1 LHNRRSWHLSVHTT
15 ALDFITFLTK
25 HGDLRVR
32 RFRSKTYEKEI
43 TRFSWG
49 EASPYELAMSIKS
62 NSYLCH
68 ATAITLH
75 GLGKPNQKKIFLN
88 VEQSAKPPSNGSLT
102 QEGISRAFAGK
113 QRQSNLTYT
122 CSGISVT
129 MISGKNTNRL
139 GVETIVGPASE
150 SLQATNLERTL
161 VDIVVRP
168 AYAGGISQ
176 VLKAYRAAKDR
187 MSADQLVDILKKL
200 DYVYPY
206 HQSIGFLM
214 QKAGYPE
221 KRLVQLRA
229 LGLHHDF
236 YLAHGLQQLEYSKDW
251 RQFYPKD
258 LR

>member
-1 LHNRRSWHLSVHTT
+1 
-15 ALDFITFLTK
+15 
-25 HGDLRVR
+25 
-32 RFRSKTYEKEI
+32 
-43 TRFSWG
+43 
-49 EASPYELAMSIKS
+49 
-62 NSYLCH
+62 
-68 ATAITLH
+68 
-75 GLGKPNQKKIFLN
+75 
-88 VEQSAKPPSNGSLT
+88 LT

-113 QRQSNLTYT
+113 QQQSNLTYT

-221 KRLVQLRA
+221 KRFVQLRA

-251 RQFYPKD
+251 RLFYPKD